1 MNTPMPATPN
11 SEAKGQLVVID
22 MQRAFRQEGEW
33 HVPRYDEAARTIAR
47 LVSAGFEPVTTR
59 FLPDPAEPGSWSAYY
74 DRWSSMRLDPADRI
88 WDLELPGVEVGS
100 SIDLPTFTK
109 WGEAMAGLIPV
120 GGELILAGVATDCCV
135 LSTAL
140 GAADAGRYV
149 TVVEDACAGQNDEA
163 HDQAISLLRL
173 LSPMINV
180 IRSET
185 LF

>member
-1 MNTPMPATPN
+1 MPATPN
-11 SEAKGQLVVID
+11 SEAKGHLVVID
-22 MQRAFRQEGEW
+22 MQRAFRQEGQW
-33 HVPRYDEAARTIAR
+33 HVPRYDHAAGTIAR
-47 LVSAGFEPVTTR
+47 LASAGFEPITTR
-59 FLPDPAEPGSWSAYY
+59 FVPDPTEPGSWSAYY
-74 DRWSSMRLDPADRI
+74 DRWSSMRLDPADSI
-88 WDLELPGVEVGS
+88 WDLELPGVEAGS

-109 WGEAMAGLIPV
+109 WGEELARLIPV

-163 HDQAISLLRL
+163 HDQAISLMRL

-180 IRSET
+180 LNSEAM
-185 LF
+185 L